1 MEIVIVTLI
10 MCTLLLGYTSYNL
23 LRKLEKYEDVIDQ
36 FEKGFETL
44 NLTIMGNLEHI
55 RSLDTNG
62 HFEADD
68 ELGTFF
74 KAMTDSSEVIAT
86 TFYNIQ
92 NKDAQ
97 EEEE

>member
-1 MEIVIVTLI
+1 MEIAIVILTVS
-10 MCTLLLGYTSYNL
+10 TLLLGYTSYNL

-36 FEKGFETL
+36 LEKGLESL
-44 NLTIMGNLEHI
+44 NLTIIGNLEHI
-55 RSLDTNG
+55 RSLDANG
-62 HFEADD
+62 HFESDD

-74 KAMTDSSEVIAT
+74 KAMTDSSETIAT

-97 EEEE
+97 EEE